1 MSKIYAALVSTF
13 TASEI
18 YAQDSVQRCNK
29 GGMAESVA
37 STKTGKNGER
47 RNPTDNYPGRLESFG
62 DICYTLDTIIFA
74 V

>member
-13 TASEI
+13 TASKI
-18 YAQDSVQRCNK
+18 YAQDSVQRGNK

-47 RNPTDNYPGRLESFG
+47 RNPTDNYLGRLESFE
-62 DICYTLDTIIFA
+62 DICYTVGLIILA
-74 V
+74 L

>member
-1 MSKIYAALVSTF
+1 MYAALVSTF

-18 YAQDSVQRCNK
+18 YARDSSVQRCNK

-47 RNPTDNYPGRLESFG
+47 RNPTDNYLGRLESFG
-62 DICYTLDTIIFA
+62 DICLKLDLINFA
-74 V
+74 F